1 MLLSLRVRAQALSR
15 QRNHFARNIVD
26 PPCWRQY
33 ESDMLSIR
41 NLDGAPD
48 RGAQDPFHGQAQRFD
63 G

>member
-1 MLLSLRVRAQALSR
+1 MFIFVESSSTGVVSTK
-15 QRNHFARNIVD
+15 NHFARNIVD

-33 ESDMLSIR
+33 EGDMLSIR

-48 RGAQDPFHGQAQRFD
+48 RGAQDPFHGPARRFD